1 MFQCR
6 NKQYSVSPEYVGKTI
21 TYQIYDGH
29 LHAYFNTK
37 LIAVHQLSESKLNYH
52 MDHYEAIA
60 RITNCFKE
68 DDIKGYASQNL
79 KQIGEMYSYE

>member
-1 MFQCR
+1 MITCR
-6 NKQYSVSPEYVGKTI
+6 NKQYSVPPEYVGQTI

-37 LIAVHQLSESKLNYH
+37 TIAVHQLRESKLNYH

-60 RITNCFKE
+60 RITNSFQEENIKE
-68 DDIKGYASQNL
+68 YALQNL
-79 KQIGEMYSYE
+79 KRIGELYQYE